1 MAIEDLQ
8 GLGRSHTLS
17 NLVNGGAIW
26 GDGKTGLGRKK
37 NRFGGKEDEFH
48 FYWWSFKCLVN
59 I

>member
-26 GDGKTGLGRKK
+26 GDRKTGLGRKK
-37 NRFGGKEDEFH
+37 NRFGEEIK
-48 FYWWSFKCLVN
+48 SFVLTEMSR
-59 I
+59 

>member
-26 GDGKTGLGRKK
+26 EME
-37 NRFGGKEDEFH
+37 NWAWEEEEQV
-48 FYWWSFKCLVN
+48 WEE